1 MQITFGLSLTA
12 GSLGGPSASPSAPV
26 NLFAPAVSPSSGNVN
41 DVLTCSIGGW
51 SGIPSP
57 SFTYQWKLNGEN
69 IPGEILQTITTTSGG
84 DYTCEV
90 TATNSEGSASETS
103 NVSTIGAAFA
113 APTNTAA
120 PSITPTSAT
129 VDDQPFTR
137 VAGTY
142 TGNPAPTVTWVWRK
156 GTTPIAGTENQ
167 GTYAPTGQAD
177 VGADYNIYETATN
190 GEGSV
195 NIASS
200 NASASLRAQATLAL
214 ADQTFSENTGEQT
227 YDVASDTAANGNTLS
242 WSLVAPPAGVTIA
255 GSLVTVDTDT
265 ASLGTQAIT
274 VRAIDEYSRQTNQSF
289 DLQILDVA
297 TAPAAF
303 VDAHWSVTTG
313 SGPGELAIS
322 IASLPANGGATI
334 TDVEYDLNGSN
345 SWISSSGTGSFTIAS
360 LTESTSYT
368 VRLRAVNSVGIG
380 PDGNTETGIS
390 GASGS
395 LTEFTGLFPASAA
408 DFTDPSHWP
417 TSANYTVSGGTLTFD
432 NTTGGVSVLSDALT
446 TNIVDGRH
454 YAVYVDA
461 SRRDAGSLA
470 WRGEGVS
477 GGSQSGTAINGARRA
492 LDSFTANRD
501 IDEFGVRGTP
511 FDGDVDFVQVYDI
524 TDEVAGPL
532 DIHILAGQSNMVGA
546 SATTGFD
553 TLTEEIELRAL
564 SISGTEQSA
573 FKFHTDETGPTINAA
588 LGSKDGIGL
597 IRGGMIEPVTHSS
610 ANFEGV
616 SPATSIAKVICDAS
630 VERPIF
636 ACLAH
641 GGSDLFDE
649 WDHTGAGTGEHYD
662 LMLANVDYV
671 HGLNTANKVK
681 TFFWCQ
687 GESSTHVGYAPQ
699 FKAMIDTLRAMWGE
713 FLVVIMEHGGDAAFA
728 GHIDMKAEQQKL
740 ATGSGDASELTRCI
754 YVERPAGAVLEADG
768 THFTGTTNRTRGT
781 EAAQAAVA
789 AGFDQA
795 LVAPGFMADPVAAP
809 ATGYVGEVLSAT
821 NGTTTGNPSPGFTY
835 QWQLDG
841 VDVPGATSSSV
852 TTHASGDWTCDVTA
866 TNSQGSVTWPSNTC
880 TIAAAVVTDDF
891 AIQHF
896 SPAVMAGGR
905 TQAITGVDLNSAFIL
920 NNHSVKQSSG
930 QSANDGTGMAPDE
943 LGLGV
948 RFTASDTITLDR
960 ESSAVLETNAS
971 LSVLEYIGDTG
982 GANEFIVRDR
992 RTITLTSAS
1001 DSFTPSSVVN
1011 ADKCI
1016 PMITGQ
1022 RSSRPN
1028 LSNWDHALAATSINR
1043 STGEVT
1049 VDGRGSGAV
1058 QDDGSLTV
1066 EVTTVEFTGS
1076 NWTVHYATENA
1087 DTAVN
1092 GTLTLSG
1099 SVASWSN
1106 AWIMHQFAKAGL
1118 GNGNSNDIASI
1129 YRPGSALNEV
1139 DWSFDPTHTGNAGQR
1154 HTVYVLE
1161 NPSMT
1166 VSRFQDSV
1174 ASPAPVTGD
1183 VDVSSLGL
1191 ALTTEALLYVSTT
1204 ISDTGANHPN
1214 GQRTVRFTDEN
1225 TVRHFAQNS
1234 GSDLEVE
1241 LQVIQL
1247 PNIGSPSG
1255 GSGTSGSG
1263 DTGGGGGG
1271 GTPPSGGGSLPAV
1284 PEYPDSNFNVINLSA
1299 GANIQ
1304 NTING
1309 LSSLEGVKIKLA
1321 AGNYASF
1328 AVDWALHGNAT
1339 LANPFV
1345 IEGPATGVARILDN
1359 PTKDSVLVAGVEHVI
1374 LDRLYIEGA
1383 PNRSRSALHVRLKNA
1398 GIYPRGFQL
1407 LRSTIARRTGDGIK
1421 FSEVYDTLVDSCFF
1435 SGELKTDQTGER
1447 HLDFNKFDNMELYR
1461 CTFDGHRAVNVKG
1474 GSRNAVIA
1482 ECVFN
1487 QCQLTMEIGEREG
1500 NGYWD
1505 VFDSIRNW
1513 AVIGTS
1519 ISDCMFNDCT
1529 GVHIKFKDVHD
1540 FTATNNRR
1548 TENGVESDATY
1559 QFLHGN
1565 QIGQSDYQNS
1575 NIVVDGVQV
1584 VPPI

>member
-1 MQITFGLSLTA
+1 MQIGIGTSIA
-12 GSLGGPSASPSAPV
+12 ANSLGGPSAPPSAPV
-26 NLFAPAVSPSSGNVN
+26 NLS
-41 DVLTCSIGGW
+41 
-51 SGIPSP
+51 
-57 SFTYQWKLNGEN
+57 
-69 IPGEILQTITTTSGG
+69 
-84 DYTCEV
+84 
-90 TATNSEGSASETS
+90 
-103 NVSTIGAAFA
+103 
-113 APTNTAA
+113 A
-120 PSITPTSAT
+120 PSITPTSAIA
-129 VDDQPFTR
+129 DDQVFTR
-137 VAGTY
+137 VPGTY
-142 TGNPAPTVTWVWRK
+142 LGNPSPVVSWVWRK

-167 GTYAPTGQAD
+167 ATYAPTGQAD

-195 NIASS
+195 NVASS
-200 NASASLRAQATLAL
+200 NASASLRAQATMAL

-227 YDVASDTAANGNTLS
+227 YDVAPDTAANGNTLS
-242 WSLVAPPAGVTIA
+242 WSLVSPPAGVTIA

-265 ASLGTQAIT
+265 APLGTQVIN

-289 DLQILDVA
+289 YLQFFDIV

-303 VDAHWSVTTG
+303 ADSNWSVTTG
-313 SGPGELAIS
+313 SGPGELEVS

-334 TDVEYDLNGSN
+334 TDVEYDLDGGN
-345 SWISSSGTGSFTIAS
+345 SWMSSEGTASFTLAS
-360 LTESTSYT
+360 LTENTSYT
-368 VRLRAVNSVGIG
+368 VRLRAVNSVGVG
-380 PDGNTETGIS
+380 PDGNTETAASG

-395 LTEFTGLFPASAA
+395 LTEFTGLFPAGAA
-408 DFTDPSHWP
+408 DFTDPAQWP
-417 TSANYTVSGGTLTFD
+417 SSANYTVSGGTLTFD

-461 SRRDAGSLA
+461 IRRDGGSLA

-477 GGSQSGTAINGARRA
+477 GGSQSGTGINAARRV

-511 FDGDVDFVQVYDI
+511 FDGDVDFFQVYDL
-524 TDEVAGPL
+524 TDEVAGQL

-553 TLTEEIELRAL
+553 TLTEELELRAL

-662 LMLANVDYV
+662 LMIANVDHV
-671 HGLNTANKVK
+671 RGLNAANKVK

-687 GESSTHVGYAPQ
+687 GESSSYVGYAPQ
-699 FKAMIDTLRAMWGE
+699 FKAMIDTLRATWGE
-713 FLVVIMEHGGDAAFA
+713 FLVVIMEHGGDPASA

-768 THFTGTTNRTRGT
+768 THFTGTTNRMRGT
-781 EAAQAAVA
+781 EAAQAAVT
-789 AGFDQA
+789 AGFDQI
-795 LVAPGFMADPVAAP
+795 LVAPVFTAEPVVAP
-809 ATGYVGEVLSAT
+809 ATGYVGDVLSVT
-821 NGTTTGNPSPGFTY
+821 NGTTTGNPSLGFTY

-852 TTHASGDWTCDVTA
+852 TTHAIGDWTCDVTA
-866 TNSQGSVTWPSNTC
+866 TNSQGSVTGPSNAS
-880 TIAAAVVTDDF
+880 TIAAAVATDDF

-896 SPAVMAGGR
+896 SPAVLAGGR
-905 TQAITGVDLNSAFIL
+905 TQAITAVDLNSAFIL
-920 NNHSVKQSSG
+920 NNHSVKQSPG
-930 QSANDGTGMAPDE
+930 QSANDGTEMAPDE
-943 LGLGV
+943 LGLGM
-948 RFTASDTITLDR
+948 RLTSSDTVTLDR
-960 ESSAVLETNAS
+960 EASALLGTNAS
-971 LSVLEYIGDTG
+971 LSVLEYVGDPG

-992 RTITLTSAS
+992 RTVALTGAS
-1001 DSFTPSSVVN
+1001 DSFTPSGIVN

-1016 PMITGQ
+1016 PIVTGQ
-1022 RSSRPN
+1022 RSS
-1028 LSNWDHALAATSINR
+1028 LAFASNWDHALAATSINR
-1043 STGEVT
+1043 STGEVN
-1049 VDGRGSGAV
+1049 VDGRGSGSV
-1058 QDDGSLTV
+1058 ETQGILTV
-1066 EVTTVEFTGS
+1066 EITTVEFTGS

-1087 DTAVN
+1087 DTAVT

-1106 AWIMHQFAKAGL
+1106 AWIMHDFAKAGL
-1118 GNGNSNDIASI
+1118 GNSNNNDIASI
-1129 YRPGSALNEV
+1129 YRPGSAPNEV

-1183 VDVSSLGL
+1183 IDVSSLGL

-1204 ISDTGANHPN
+1204 ISDTGANHPR
-1214 GQRTVRFTDEN
+1214 GQRTVRFIDEN

-1247 PNIGSPSG
+1247 PNTGTPEIASG
-1255 GSGTSGSG
+1255 ESGG
-1263 DTGGGGGG
+1263 DTGA
-1271 GTPPSGGGSLPAV
+1271 GGGSTGSSLPPV
-1284 PEYPDSNFNVINLSA
+1284 PEYPDSDFTVINLSA

-1304 NTING
+1304 STING
-1309 LSSLEGVKIKLA
+1309 LSDLAGVKIKLA
-1321 AGNYASF
+1321 AGNYAAF
-1328 AVDWALHGNAT
+1328 EVDVAQHGSGT
-1339 LANPFV
+1339 SANPFV
-1345 IEGPATGVARILDN
+1345 IEGPATGTAKI
-1359 PTKDSVLVAGVEHVI
+1359 KDTASDDTVLVAGADHVI

-1383 PNRSRSALHVRLKNA
+1383 PNSSRAALHVRLKNA
-1398 GIYPRGFQL
+1398 GIYPQGFQL
-1407 LRSTIARRTGDGIK
+1407 LRSTIARREGDGIK
-1421 FSEVYDTLVDSCFF
+1421 FSEVIDTLVDTVVF
-1435 SGELKTDQTGER
+1435 SDDLNASSSSER
-1447 HLDFNKFDNMELYR
+1447 HLDFNKFDNATVYR
-1461 CTFDGHRAVNVKG
+1461 CEFRGHRAMNVKG

-1482 ECVFN
+1482 NCSFVNCVN
-1487 QCQLTMEIGEREG
+1487 TVEIGEAPG
-1500 NGYWD
+1500 TGYWTL
-1505 VFDSIRNW
+1505 FDGIRNW
-1513 AVIGTS
+1513 SVLGTS
-1519 ISDCMFNDCT
+1519 ITNCTFDNCT
-1529 GVHIKFKDVHD
+1529 GTNIKFKDVHD
-1540 FTATNNRR
+1540 FTATGNRQLSSGEGA
-1548 TENGVESDATY
+1548 TDAVY
-1559 QFLHGN
+1559 SYVHGN
-1565 QIGQSDYQNS
+1565 QVGQSTYRNS

-1584 VPPI
+1584 IPAI